1 MLGIYGFMGIQ
12 DAQGTVSFLNGE
24 WIFGGVN
31 CTDGS
36 TTTYDSGCPY
46 PLCPI
51 LVNDCNGILGGPAL
65 VDDCGVCQAA
75 YLIILLLTYL
85 HLLVIQAV

>member
-1 MLGIYGFMGIQ
+1 MGIQ
-12 DAQGTVSFLNGE
+12 RCISGTVTFDSTNY

-36 TTTYDSGCPY
+36 TTTYCPY
-46 PLCPI
+46 QAAHIHYVLWI

-65 VDDCGVCQAA
+65 VDDCGVCQLA
-75 YLIILLLTYL
+75 YL
-85 HLLVIQAV
+85 